1 MAAYGHGIY
10 SQFTA
15 EHQKEWVRGE
25 VRRSQS
31 LNAAT
36 TPSVN
41 SIQHD
46 GFMSL
51 VRLLLIRA

>member
-1 MAAYGHGIY
+1 MSAYGHGIY

-25 VRRSQS
+25 VRHTQS
-31 LNAAT
+31 TQGA

-51 VRLLLIRA
+51 VRSTPLLP